1 MKKAEKYYIR
11 IHGKPTE
18 GSNIPIK
25 IADFI
30 FYKKGGKYHVIY
42 IKYNE
47 DYVEYLMHG
56 LIISGLINNDEI
68 SEAFEK
74 SGYNIS
80 DIQGIIIRLEKLENE
95 KKKKFIWRIKNG

>member
-11 IHGKPTE
+11 IHEKPAD

-42 IKYNE
+42 VKYSD
-47 DYVEYLMHG
+47 DYIEYLVHG

-68 SEAFEK
+68 SEAFKK

-80 DIQGIIIRLEKLENE
+80 DIQKIIIRLEKAES
-95 KKKKFIWRIKNG
+95 KNIRRNKRK